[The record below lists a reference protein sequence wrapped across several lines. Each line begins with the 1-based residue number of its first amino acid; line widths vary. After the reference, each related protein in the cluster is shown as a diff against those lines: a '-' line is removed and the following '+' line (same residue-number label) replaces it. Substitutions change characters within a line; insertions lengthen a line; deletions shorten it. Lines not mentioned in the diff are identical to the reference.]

1 MSLMSRSRLI
11 MDSTRSPRIAAS
23 TAAAPA
29 SSPCQ
34 AWPCSSSVTQSH
46 PATRQATA
54 EPAKPSQVFF
64 GLMTG
69 AIRWRPPRPSVIP
82 AK

>member
-11 MDSTRSPRIAAS
+11 MDSTRSPMVAAS
-23 TAAAPA
+23 TTAAPR
-29 SSPCQ
+29 STPCHG
-34 AWPCSSSVTQSH
+34 WPCSRYITQSV
-46 PATRQATA
+46 PAARQATA

-64 GLMTG
+64 GLIAG
-69 AIRWRPPRPSVIP
+69 AIGWRPTVIP

>member
-11 MDSTRSPRIAAS
+11 MDSVRSPRVAAS
-23 TAAAPA
+23 TATAPV

-34 AWPCSSSVTQSH
+34 TWPCSISVRQSH
-46 PATRQATA
+46 PAMRQAAA
-54 EPAKPSQVFF
+54 EPAKPSHVFF